1 MVDEASGVTIIGH
14 YDLPSRMA
22 QQSSELY
29 STNVFN
35 LIEEL
40 CGAHTQPSKKC
51 LIH

>member
-1 MVDEASGVTIIGH
+1 MIDVASGVTIIGL

-40 CGAHTQPSKKC
+40 CGAHVNPSKA
-51 LIH
+51 H